1 MDDIFPRFCFP
12 ANVMWPDS
20 QETQE
25 LLRRA
30 EEGDAVAI
38 NNLMDRHRDSLRQM
52 VNVRMDRAIAGR
64 VDASDVVQD
73 VLWEASR
80 RLEDYIRQPNMP
92 FHLWLRQLAK
102 DRMIDMH
109 RRHRGAKRRSVDR
122 ENPLQAA
129 PNADASGFDWGG
141 QLPDGELTPAAA
153 NIRRELEQ
161 RFLAALSELEEDD
174 RDILLMRHYEHLG
187 NGEVATALNITPAAA
202 GMRHLRALK
211 KLRAILGDSPSVS

>member
-1 MDDIFPRFCFP
+1 
-12 ANVMWPDS
+12 MWPDS

-30 EEGDAVAI
+30 EAGDSDAI

-52 VNVRMDRAIAGR
+52 VNLRLDRAIAGR

-80 RLEDYIRQPNMP
+80 RLDDFIQQPNMP

-102 DRMIDMH
+102 DRMVDMH
-109 RRHRGAKRRSVDR
+109 RRHRGAQRRSVDR

-129 PNADASGFDWGG
+129 PGPEASGFDWGG

-161 RFLAALSELEEDD
+161 RFLEALNQLEEDD
-174 RDILLMRHYEHLG
+174 RDIILMRHYEHLG
-187 NGEVATALNITPAAA
+187 NGEVATTLNITPAAA

-211 KLRAILGDSPSVS
+211 KLRAILGESSSS

>member
-1 MDDIFPRFCFP
+1 
-12 ANVMWPDS
+12 
-20 QETQE
+20 
-25 LLRRA
+25 
-30 EEGDAVAI
+30 
-38 NNLMDRHRDSLRQM
+38 
-52 VNVRMDRAIAGR
+52 
-64 VDASDVVQD
+64 
-73 VLWEASR
+73 
-80 RLEDYIRQPNMP
+80 MP

-102 DRMIDMH
+102 DRMVDMH
-109 RRHRGAKRRSVDR
+109 RRHRGAQRRSVDR

-129 PNADASGFDWGG
+129 PGPEASGFDWGG

-161 RFLAALSELEEDD
+161 RFLAALQQLDEDD

-211 KLRAILGDSPSVS
+211 KLRAILGETSAS

>member
-1 MDDIFPRFCFP
+1 
-12 ANVMWPDS
+12 MWPDS

-30 EEGDAVAI
+30 EAGDAEAV
-38 NNLMDRHRDSLRQM
+38 NHLLDRHRDSLRHL
-52 VNVRMDRAIAGR
+52 VNLRMDRAIAGR

-73 VLWEASR
+73 VLWEASQ
-80 RLEDYIRQPNMP
+80 RLEDYIKDPAMP

-102 DRMIDMH
+102 DRMVDMH
-109 RRHRGAKRRSVDR
+109 RRHRGAQRRSVDR

-129 PNADASGFDWGG
+129 PGPEASGFDWGG

-153 NIRRELEQ
+153 NIRRELEE
-161 RFLAALSELEEDD
+161 RFLAALSQLDEDD

-211 KLRAILGDSPSVS
+211 KLRAILGDSSAGS